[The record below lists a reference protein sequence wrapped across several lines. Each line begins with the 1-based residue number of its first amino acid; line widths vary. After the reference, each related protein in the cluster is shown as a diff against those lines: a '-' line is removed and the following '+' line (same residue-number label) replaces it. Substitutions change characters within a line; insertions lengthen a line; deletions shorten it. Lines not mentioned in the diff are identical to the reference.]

1 MAADVKFSV
10 KDAVDKQ
17 ILTPVTVSEELE
29 QQFIK
34 KSRSDSWKLLPISI
48 IVSAVVIVIIALLIY
63 FFELFIISTIG
74 VICILYPA
82 FAVYNIAA
90 TAKAIKKK
98 DYDFLSGEIIGKDDS
113 GYRVRGLEAHNIHPL
128 IGKLEYNNG
137 EKVIVARLGDDLNLI
152 SESF

>member
-17 ILTPVTVSEELE
+17 ILIPVTVSEELE
-29 QQFIK
+29 KEFIK
-34 KSRSDSWKLLPISI
+34 KSRSASWKLLPISL

-63 FFELFIISTIG
+63 FFELFIISTVG
-74 VICILYPA
+74 FICILYPA
-82 FAVYNIAA
+82 FAVYNIVA

-98 DYDFLSGEIIGKDDS
+98 DYEFMSGEIIGKEDGS
-113 GYRVRGLEAHNIHPL
+113 YRVRGLEAHSIHPL
-128 IGKLEYNNG
+128 IGKQEYNSG
-137 EKVIVARLGDDLNLI
+137 EKAIIARLGDDLNLI